1 MIKIL
6 AGAFVIILATTA
18 FCIAQEPPE
27 YAKQTP
33 SPRQPQTQISPVK
46 EYEVPYDLFRI
57 VPVRVHL
64 LRNSTVAAAVTKL
77 TIEDIKRI
85 FRKANQIWH
94 PAGVHLW
101 VESIVEETPVK
112 VDGLDRLDSI
122 PEETL
127 PQLRPETTIKKGGM
141 NVYYIGNMKPNG
153 IFMGRDSIFVKDSA
167 RLKEV
172 KGGIEEPLPRVTA
185 HELGHAMGL
194 PHRQDR
200 VNLMSSGTTG
210 TGLNSAE
217 IERVTF
223 VIRSIPWAKSPK
235 EFLSETEELLHL
247 GKTQEAI
254 SRYKTLLETPGNSA
268 TKSLAQDSMRR
279 VK

>member
-1 MIKIL
+1 MIKIPAL
-6 AGAFVIILATTA
+6 AFVLILATPA
-18 FCIAQEPPE
+18 YIIAQ
-27 YAKQTP
+27 QTSENKRETT
-33 SPRQPQTQISPVK
+33 SPRQSQTQISLIK

-57 VPVRVHL
+57 IPVRVHL
-64 LRNSTVAAAVTKL
+64 LRNSTAAATVTKL
-77 TIEDIKRI
+77 TIDDIKRI

-101 VESIVEETPVK
+101 LESIVEESPVK
-112 VDGLDRLDSI
+112 VDGLDRLESI

-127 PQLRPETTIKKGGM
+127 PLLRPESTIKKGGI

-167 RLKEV
+167 SLKEV

-200 VNLMSSGTTG
+200 INLMSSGTTG

-223 VIRSIPWAKSPK
+223 IVRLIPWAKSPK
-235 EFLSETEELLHL
+235 EFLSETEELLHS
-247 GKTQEAI
+247 GKMQEAI
-254 SRYKTLLETPGNSA
+254 SRFKTLLETPGNST
-268 TKSLAQDSMRR
+268 TKSLALENLRR

>member
-1 MIKIL
+1 MWNETRA
-6 AGAFVIILATTA
+6 AGFHYFIESL
-18 FCIAQEPPE
+18 
-27 YAKQTP
+27 
-33 SPRQPQTQISPVK
+33 SR
-46 EYEVPYDLFRI
+46 L
-57 VPVRVHL
+57 
-64 LRNSTVAAAVTKL
+64 NS
-77 TIEDIKRI
+77 IDFIKRI

-101 VESIVEETPVK
+101 VESIVEETPLK
-112 VDGLDRLDSI
+112 LDGLDRLDSI

-153 IFMGRDSIFVKDSA
+153 IFMGRDTIFVKDSA
-167 RLKEV
+167 RLREV

-185 HELGHAMGL
+185 HELGHALGL

-210 TGLNSAE
+210 PGLNSAE

-223 VIRSIPWAKSPK
+223 VIRSIPWTKSPK
-235 EFLSETEELLHL
+235 EFLNETEELLHS

-254 SRYKTLLETPGNSA
+254 SRFKTLLETPGNSV
-268 TKSLAQDSMRR
+268 TKSLAQDSLRR